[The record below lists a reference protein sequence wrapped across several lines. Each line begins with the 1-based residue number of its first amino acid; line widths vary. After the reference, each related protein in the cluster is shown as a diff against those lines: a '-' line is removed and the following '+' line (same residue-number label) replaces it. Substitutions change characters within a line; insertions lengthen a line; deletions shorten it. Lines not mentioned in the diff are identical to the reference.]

1 MSDDLAAALAEIC
14 TDAFGEPLT
23 VTGLTRLSG
32 GASRETWSFDAGG
45 HPLILRRD
53 PPSAPN
59 PEGMAR
65 EASCF
70 VAAAE
75 AGVPEPVLRAHGD
88 GRSGI
93 GAGIG
98 AAFLLMDRLDGETIP
113 RKLLRD
119 ERWAGVR
126 PRLAREF
133 GTILARIHAVPLD
146 RVPGLADGAGF
157 KSSGA
162 DAAARLA
169 GLRAQHDAYGEPRP
183 ALELAFRVL
192 ADTLPAPVAPQLV
205 HGDFRNGN
213 LLIGSGPDGDGG
225 VRAVLDWELAHVG
238 DPREDLGWVCTK
250 AWRFGSALPVG
261 GFGTRDELL
270 DGYAEV
276 AGVRPDPEALR
287 WWETFGAVHWAVICR
302 RQAERHLSGA
312 EHSVEMAVLGRRI
325 AESEHDALLALGLTE
340 PLTVEDP
347 LVGAFSGSESLHDR
361 PTVDELLSAVAG
373 FLTDELPAADPRTRF
388 LSRVAANALTIA
400 RRELRVGAAQQEEH
414 RRRLAALGCAD
425 DTDLAAGIRDGALD
439 TGRDDVVAAVRA
451 ATTAKLVVANP
462 KYLALPG

>member
-1 MSDDLAAALAEIC
+1 MTDDLAAALADVC
-14 TDAFGEPLT
+14 TDAFGAPLA

-32 GASRETWSFDAGG
+32 GASRETWSFDAGE
-45 HPLILRRD
+45 HRLILRRD
-53 PPSAPN
+53 PPSTPN

-70 VAAAE
+70 AAAAE
-75 AGVPEPVLRAHGD
+75 VGVPEPVLRAHGD
-88 GRSGI
+88 GTRGI

-98 AAFLLMDRLDGETIP
+98 SAFLVMDRLDGETIP

-119 ERWAGVR
+119 ERWAAVR

-133 GTILARIHAVPLD
+133 GGILARIHAVPLD
-146 RVPGLADGAGF
+146 RVPGLAEGAG
-157 KSSGA
+157 SRASGV
-162 DAAARLA
+162 DAAARLE

-192 ADTLPAPVAPQLV
+192 AGRLPEPVAPRLV

-213 LLIGSGPDGDGG
+213 LLVGEDG

-238 DPREDLGWVCTK
+238 DPREDLGWVCAK
-250 AWRFGSALPVG
+250 AWRFGSTLPVG

-276 AGVRPDPEALR
+276 VGERPDPGALR
-287 WWETFGAVHWAVICR
+287 WWETFSAVHWAVICR

-312 EHSVEMAVLGRRI
+312 ERSVEMAVLGRRI
-325 AESEHDALLALGLTE
+325 AESEHDALLALGLAE
-340 PLTVEDP
+340 PVVVEDP
-347 LVGAFSGSESLHDR
+347 LLGSAPGTDSLHDR
-361 PTVDELLSAVAG
+361 PAVDELLSAVAG
-373 FLTDELPAADPRTRF
+373 FLTEELPAQDARTRF
-388 LSRVAANALTIA
+388 LARVAANAVTIA
-400 RRELRVGAAQQEEH
+400 RRELRVGPAQQADH
-414 RRRLAALGCAD
+414 LRRLAALGCAS
-425 DTDLAAGIRDGALD
+425 DTDLAAGIRSGALD

-451 ATTAKLVVANP
+451 ATTTKLVVANP
-462 KYLALPG
+462 KYLAIPG